1 MLPLTEAD
9 QQTLLRIARRA
20 LDEQIRKIAAARP
33 DDVPR
38 SLDRPGGAFV
48 TLHLWGELRG
58 CIGRVETSAPVYQTV
73 YECAVSAA
81 LHDPRFQPATA
92 EEVPALSI
100 EISTLS
106 PLDDA
111 APKDI
116 QVGVH
121 GIMVSLGTK
130 RGLLLPQVA
139 TERNWDPMRFLEQTC
154 IKAGLAADAW
164 QCGARIQVFT
174 AQVFSEE
181 RGGVYGNTG

>member
-9 QQTLLRIARRA
+9 QQILLRIARRA
-20 LDEQIRKIAAARP
+20 LDEQIRKITAARP
-33 DDVPR
+33 AEVPR

-48 TLHLWGELRG
+48 TLHLAGELRG
-58 CIGRVETSAPVYQTV
+58 CIGHVEASVPLYQTV

-81 LHDPRFQPATA
+81 LHDPRFQPVAA
-92 EEVPALSI
+92 EEVPALRI

-111 APKDI
+111 APEDI
-116 QVGVH
+116 QIGVH
-121 GIMVSLGTK
+121 GVMVSLGAR

-139 TERNWDPMRFLEQTC
+139 TERNWDPIRFLEQTC

-181 RGGVYGNTG
+181 REPASGSTG